1 MSHSDMAVSYIFDMV
16 KLNQEKLVKKAEAKI
31 KKTVK

>member
-1 MSHSDMAVSYIFDMV
+1 MSHSDMTVSYVFDMV

>member
-1 MSHSDMAVSYIFDMV
+1 MSHSDMTVSYVFDMV
-16 KLNQEKLVKKAEAKI
+16 KLNQEKLVKKAEARI